1 LRSLLIWRVCATNN
15 EKDAG
20 LKFEYVIIRI
30 RNRVGI
36 PFKPEKELAKLD
48 IVTGQTVLDYGCG
61 IGSFTLPLARLVGD
75 GGRVYALDIEP
86 LAVER
91 VRKLAQREGI
101 TNIETILL
109 DNDTGLPDRSV
120 DLVLFIGVLPHLQ
133 DARPVLAELHRVLK
147 PGGMLATR
155 HCFRVSREEVLRRIG
170 ETGLFRL
177 DREQGHMLGFAPLH
191 KDKR

>member
-1 LRSLLIWRVCATNN
+1 LRSLLIWRVCAPNN
-15 EKDAG
+15 EEDVRM
-20 LKFEYVIIRI
+20 KFEYVIIRI

-86 LAVER
+86 SAVER

-101 TNIETILL
+101 TNIETILS
-109 DNDTGLPDRSV
+109 DSDTGLPDRSV
-120 DLVLFIGVLPHLQ
+120 DLALFIGVLPHLQ
-133 DARPVLAELHRVLK
+133 DAGPVLVELHRVLK

-155 HCFRVSREEVLRRIG
+155 HCFRVSRQEVLRRIS
-170 ETGLFRL
+170 ETGLFRPGI
-177 DREQGHMLGFAPLH
+177 EQGHMLGFAPLH
-191 KDKR
+191 GD